1 MSTTRPKRERQMKKM
16 EVEEKYNSDE
26 AMDDIESSEVSDAS
40 EEAASAEPE
49 LVSSQESA
57 VNSSIDCLFDPT
69 SISDMH
75 KIAGRLTV
83 MMFVYG
89 PPESYDPLLKE
100 LDALISAF
108 DRSKLALCGV
118 NTLVSAVIQQLY
130 LINLYS
136 VHRSSI
142 RLK

>member
-1 MSTTRPKRERQMKKM
+1 MKKM
-16 EVEEKYNSDE
+16 EVEESEVGEKYNSDE

-49 LVSSQESA
+49 LVLSQESA

-69 SISDMH
+69 SISDMR
-75 KIAGRLTV
+75 KIAARLTV

-118 NTLVSAVIQQLY
+118 NALVSAVIQQLY

>member
-1 MSTTRPKRERQMKKM
+1 M
-16 EVEEKYNSDE
+16 EVEESEVGEKYNSDE

-49 LVSSQESA
+49 LVLSQESA

-69 SISDMH
+69 SISDMR
-75 KIAGRLTV
+75 KIAARLTV

-118 NTLVSAVIQQLY
+118 NALVSAVIQQLY